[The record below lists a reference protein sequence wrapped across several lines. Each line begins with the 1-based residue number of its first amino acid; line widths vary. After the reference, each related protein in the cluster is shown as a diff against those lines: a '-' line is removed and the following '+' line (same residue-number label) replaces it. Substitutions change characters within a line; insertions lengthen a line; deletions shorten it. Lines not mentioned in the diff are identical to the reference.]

1 MISRIDTAKNG
12 RVILTSGRSLMALV
26 IAQSLGKK
34 GVEIYGGDSLDQ
46 TVLSYSKYTE
56 DNFLYTDPHKDEEQF
71 LEDLLAKVKALKPE
85 DDRPYVLIPVLH
97 ETSLLAK
104 NREKFEPQIKLAAPD
119 YEAINKLHPK
129 NNFAQTIK
137 DLDIFAPQTWLP
149 SSEEELREIAK
160 TLPYPVLIKPYNQ
173 SSGRGIH
180 KVKDAEDLQIRWQEN
195 KDNYN
200 QKSLIQEMAEGQD
213 YCLSALYDHGTR
225 KASMAYRNLHRFPL
239 DSGPGVMRET
249 VPSARFEAIPDK
261 LMGALEWNGV
271 AEFDF
276 LWDEKEGSTPRLIE
290 VNPRF
295 WSGLFHSVESG
306 IDFPWLLYQ
315 LCVNGEV
322 DAPEEKA
329 QIGTKTKLPMI
340 WWASFL
346 SDLGGSDEQRQT
358 IVDRGRKAID
368 EWKETR
374 QARSELFNS
383 DDPTAA
389 FGVLYILDSLVRYGE
404 LPKELK
410 L

>member
-1 MISRIDTAKNG
+1 MTFRIEDIKNG
-12 RVILTSGRSLMALV
+12 RVILTSGRSIIALV

-34 GVEIYGGDSLDQ
+34 GVEVFGGDSLDQ
-46 TVLSYSKYTE
+46 TVLSFSKFTK

-71 LEDLLAKVKALKPE
+71 LKDLLAKVKALKPE
-85 DDRPYVLIPVLH
+85 DERPYVLIPVLH

-104 NREKFEPQIKLAAPD
+104 NREKFEPHIKLAAPD
-119 YEAINKLHPK
+119 YGAIHKLHPK

-137 DLDIFAPQTWLP
+137 DLNISAPKTWLP
-149 SSEEELREIAK
+149 SSEEDMRAIAK
-160 TLPYPVLIKPYNQ
+160 NLPYPVLIKPYNQ

-180 KVKDAEDLQIRWQEN
+180 KVKDAENLQTRWQEN
-195 KDNYN
+195 LEHYN
-200 QKSLIQEMAEGQD
+200 QKSLMQEMTEGED

-249 VPSARFEAIPDK
+249 VPSARFTAIADK

-276 LWDEKEGSTPRLIE
+276 LWNEQEDSTPRLIE

-322 DAPEEKA
+322 DEPEEKE
-329 QIGTKTKLPMI
+329 QIGTKTKLPLV
-340 WWASFL
+340 WWASLL
-346 SDLGGSDEQRQT
+346 SDLGSSDEQRQT
-358 IVDRGRKAID
+358 LKDKGRQALD
-368 EWKETR
+368 EWKEAR
-374 QARSELFNS
+374 QARNELFNS
-383 DDPTAA
+383 DDPAAA
-389 FGVLYILDSLVRYGE
+389 FGVLYILDSLVRHGE